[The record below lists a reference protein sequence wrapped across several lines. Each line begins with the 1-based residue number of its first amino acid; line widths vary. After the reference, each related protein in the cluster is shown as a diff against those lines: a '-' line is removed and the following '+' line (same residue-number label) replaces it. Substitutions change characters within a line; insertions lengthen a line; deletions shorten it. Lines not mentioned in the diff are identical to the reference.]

1 MRDFIKYLIFGVV
14 GIGIGI
20 GIGAGIWLS
29 DTRIGDN
36 DYTTTSQSTT
46 TSRTTTT
53 GYTTTTRYTTTTSHA
68 TTTTIHT
75 TTSDDGHDDVND
87 IFPDNGFVKLPVG
100 DFGVLTGIAEN
111 GVAKASFHLNRI
123 SVVEEHWTHIGKS
136 WKTHPEIS
144 ILEISSIW
152 KWFESDRNN

>member
-123 SVVEEHWTHIGKS
+123 SVVEGAMNPYWQ
-136 WKTHPEIS
+136 
-144 ILEISSIW
+144 ILENSS
-152 KWFESDRNN
+152 RNFNFGNIIHMEMV

>member
-1 MRDFIKYLIFGVV
+1 MRDFIKYLIFAVV

-36 DYTTTSQSTT
+36 DYTTTSAT
-46 TSRTTTT
+46 TSNTTTT
-53 GYTTTTRYTTTTSHA
+53 GHTTTTRYTTTTSHA

-87 IFPDNGFVKLPVG
+87 QFPDNGFVKLPVG
-100 DFGVLTGIAEN
+100 EFGVLTGIAEN
-111 GVAKASFHLNRI
+111 GVAKASFHLNRT
-123 SVVEEHWTHIGKS
+123 SEA
-136 WKTHPEIS
+136 
-144 ILEISSIW
+144 
-152 KWFESDRNN
+152 

>member
-14 GIGIGI
+14 GVGIGI

-46 TSRTTTT
+46 TSHTTTT
-53 GYTTTTRYTTTTSHA
+53 GYTTTTSSTTTTSYA

-75 TTSDDGHDDVND
+75 TTSDDVHDDVND
-87 IFPDNGFVKLPVG
+87 QFPDNGFVKLPVG

-123 SVVEEHWTHIGKS
+123 LVVEGALNTYWE
-136 WKTHPEIS
+136 
-144 ILEISSIW
+144 ILENSC
-152 KWFESDRNN
+152 RNFNFGNIIHMEMV